1 MHTNSNGWEDSML
14 MSAAFSLV
22 GFFLRMHLL
31 LAVGNLR
38 FDIASHTIPYKV
50 IIDE

>member
-1 MHTNSNGWEDSML
+1 ML

-50 IIDE
+50 IFDE